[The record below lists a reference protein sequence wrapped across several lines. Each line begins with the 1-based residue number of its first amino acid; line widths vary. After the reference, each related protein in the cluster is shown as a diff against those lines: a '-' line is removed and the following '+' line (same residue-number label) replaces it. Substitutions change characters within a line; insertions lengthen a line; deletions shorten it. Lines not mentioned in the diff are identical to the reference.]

1 MLKWYRGTGFKKYK
15 VELWK
20 AGKKIKTI
28 QFGDNRYQQY
38 RDKTPLKLYS
48 HKDHLDKKRRRSYR
62 ARHNLI
68 YKPFSPGRFSLRYL
82 W

>member
-1 MLKWYRGTGFKKYK
+1 MLKWYRGTGLKKYK

-28 QFGDNRYQQY
+28 QFGDKRYQQY

-48 HKDHLDKKRRRSYR
+48 HKDHLNKTRRRSYR

-68 YKPFSPGRFSLRYL
+68 YKPFSPGRFALRYL